1 MEYLN
6 NIPRSALDFKGY
18 GELKAQATRNEKM
31 ATKEVAK
38 QFEAMF
44 VQMMLKSMRAAVPR
58 NEENRSKT
66 METFE
71 QMYDREIAVA
81 MSRKGGLG
89 LANMLEKH
97 LDKVNSSSQEILENR
112 FQLNKKIP
120 LNKQERLFKLKTNE
134 TEKGLPLDKVGIGNR
149 LKFSPIKNNLTVQ
162 EVGSQEK
169 KNPYQSN
176 SSIINKKTNIDE

>member
-44 VQMMLKSMRAAVPR
+44 VQMMLKSMRSAVPR

-81 MSRKGGLG
+81 MSRRGGLG
-89 LANMLEKH
+89 LAEMIETH
-97 LDKVNSSSQEILENR
+97 LDKITVSSKDILERR
-112 FQLNKKIP
+112 FKLNHSYRFEKENKSFELKTGEAKTSIP
-120 LNKQERLFKLKTNE
+120 LNATGKE
-134 TEKGLPLDKVGIGNR
+134 NR
-149 LKFSPIKNNLTVQ
+149 LNF
-162 EVGSQEK
+162 
-169 KNPYQSN
+169 NP
-176 SSIINKKTNIDE
+176 IINTNNQTGQSDSEKEKEDQK

>member
-81 MSRKGGLG
+81 MSRRGGLG
-89 LANMLEKH
+89 LAEMIETH
-97 LDKVNSSSQEILENR
+97 LDKINVSSKDILEGR
-112 FQLNKKIP
+112 
-120 LNKQERLFKLKTNE
+120 FKLNNSFPLERDKKSLELKAGETQTSIPINRPEKENSFNFNPHTSTNNQ
-134 TEKGLPLDKVGIGNR
+134 TRPMDSRAEKAGPK
-149 LKFSPIKNNLTVQ
+149 
-162 EVGSQEK
+162 
-169 KNPYQSN
+169 
-176 SSIINKKTNIDE
+176 